1 MRESRDRLAGLLWSE
16 TETAKA
22 QSLRQT
28 LHISG
33 DNRRRGRTD
42 LDDLLASVE
51 SGDPAD
57 RLMSEGRIT
66 NELLP
71 GYDDIDPS
79 FGAWLRVKRES
90 IRQSLIQGLED
101 RHSDGLVSARCRKR
115 TAWALLQLDRTNE
128 VGCRGLMR
136 AFMDTENA
144 AGVLAVYGQLWSSL
158 EKDYD
163 IEPSAATQE
172 LAVAIKNGTYPTH

>member
-1 MRESRDRLAGLLWSE
+1 VVDNHD
-16 TETAKA
+16 AKLDGGEFA
-22 QSLRQT
+22 
-28 LHISG
+28 
-33 DNRRRGRTD
+33 TD
-42 LDDLLASVE
+42 LDNFMAIVE
-51 SGDPAD
+51 RGDPAE

-66 NELLP
+66 DELLP

-101 RHSDGLVSARCRKR
+101 RHSDGLLSARCRKR
-115 TAWALLQLDRTNE
+115 TAWALFQLDRTNE

-144 AGVLAVYGQLWSSL
+144 AGALAVYGELSREGLRFRTVGSHSGVGCR
-158 EKDYD
+158 D
-163 IEPSAATQE
+163 QE
-172 LAVAIKNGTYPTH
+172 RTYPAH